1 MERNIT
7 AGTSIQQIQGTGGA
21 DALPSVG
28 KKEILVVP
36 VEFSDFPFQDGLF
49 SKLDLLFNGNA
60 TDGTTGYWES
70 VCSFYKK
77 SSYGKLDM
85 HMTIADIYKPV
96 YAKTGKQ
103 YVTSNITSYVDTLD
117 ILRLAVA
124 NYKETTS
131 TDCKQFDSD
140 SNGFIDSVYLVY
152 SAPDYLEL
160 PTLNHDAF
168 WAFTYWDYT
177 QTANKENPIGNSY
190 FWVSVDFMDEKGK
203 GIVDAHTFI
212 HETGH
217 LLGAED
223 YYNYRGTSQPL
234 GGLDMMD
241 YNIGDHNL
249 WTKME
254 YGWVDPI
261 VVTGN
266 AKVTIKTSQLAGDV
280 ILLAPDGW
288 NNTPFDEMITLE
300 MYSPTGLNLLDA
312 TSPYQGVFP
321 LQYTKPGIKAL
332 HADSRLMDSEFHY
345 RTTTAIGEDSDHIYF
360 AACNTDDYTSTQEG
374 RNHSPENFY
383 QLGLLQAGK
392 KATCLSQNSIST
404 DGDLF
409 QAGQAFNMEDYP
421 EFFKSYPT
429 LDNGKTLPYEFYVE
443 SMDADQATIVI
454 QRV

>member
-1 MERNIT
+1 
-7 AGTSIQQIQGTGGA
+7 
-21 DALPSVG
+21 
-28 KKEILVVP
+28 
-36 VEFSDFPFQDGLF
+36 
-49 SKLDLLFNGNA
+49 
-60 TDGTTGYWES
+60 
-70 VCSFYKK
+70 
-77 SSYGKLDM
+77 
-85 HMTIADIYKPV
+85 
-96 YAKTGKQ
+96 
-103 YVTSNITSYVDTLD
+103 
-117 ILRLAVA
+117 
-124 NYKETTS
+124 
-131 TDCKQFDSD
+131 
-140 SNGFIDSVYLVY
+140 
-152 SAPDYLEL
+152 
-160 PTLNHDAF
+160 
-168 WAFTYWDYT
+168 
-177 QTANKENPIGNSY
+177 
-190 FWVSVDFMDEKGK
+190 MDEKGK

-254 YGWVDPI
+254 YGRVDPI

-312 TSPYQGVFP
+312 TSSYQGVFP

-332 HADSRLMDSEFHY
+332 HADSRLMDSGFHY
-345 RTTTAIGEDSDHIYF
+345 RTTTAIGEDSDPIYF

-392 KATCLSQNSIST
+392 KATCLSQNSFST
-404 DGDLF
+404 DGYLF